1 VDWKLEVLTVPVAD
15 VDRALEFY
23 AGKLGFRQDSDYRAG
38 EEFRVVQVTPP
49 GSACS
54 IVFGKGTSA
63 GEPGTVKGNHLVVDD
78 IEAAHAF
85 LERAGVDNSGPQ
97 HFAAGT
103 MTPGPDPDRHDYGSY
118 IFFADPDGNTWAVQ
132 EVRNTCAEPLLLCT
146 ALTGVRRAS

>member
-1 VDWKLEVLTVPVAD
+1 VDWKLEVVVVAVGD
-15 VDRALEFY
+15 VERSRAFYVDR
-23 AGKLGFRQDSDYRAG
+23 LGFTLDTDYSAG
-38 EEFRVVQVTPP
+38 HDFRVVQVTPP

-103 MTPGPDPDRHDYGSY
+103 MTPGPDPTGTTTAPTSSSPTPTATPGPCRRS
-118 IFFADPDGNTWAVQ
+118 AS
-132 EVRNTCAEPLLLCT
+132 TCAEPLLLGS
-146 ALTGVRRAS
+146 ALR